1 MRSKRSRPGAKP
13 TILLGLSHGPG
24 LQGVDEFG
32 AGQQLVTPGDGALPG
47 CGAEQR
53 LQVERCD
60 GQPSG
65 PLAASDVAAVFK
77 PAGAPAGKPRG
88 ERLRPTAQMKLL

>member
-1 MRSKRSRPGAKP
+1 MAEIEIGDVVRARASAGGFHAVVRGIR
-13 TILLGLSHGPG
+13 LG
-24 LQGVDEFG
+24 
-32 AGQQLVTPGDGALPG
+32 
-47 CGAEQR
+47 R

-88 ERLRPTAQMKLL
+88 ERMRPTAQMKLL